1 MTYQEWKGLPVIDS
15 VTGSL
20 WGYAGRLLL
29 DSHGRAAYIVVQP
42 QSWPEPPRAVAASET
57 AAAPGCLITQGR
69 EGIPSAEIAR
79 ALACVDLDAMVGR
92 SLLSAAGDDY
102 GTAEDFL
109 LEAGTWA
116 VTEIR
121 IRGGGIIAAQRV
133 RAWGQDVIILS
144 AVEEAAPPQEAPSPS
159 PAKTAPPPE
168 AGELVTTFID
178 SGEQAVIS
186 LPEKP
191 PAPPDQGTAVVLE
204 DVKKP
209 LPPIVGGRVVAD
221 VKDEAGRLIARSGD
235 RVTEGMIR
243 QAQQAGRVVAL
254 TASVVMDG

>member
-1 MTYQEWKGLPVIDS
+1 MSGQPDPNAQSGMPAGSKSGGSEKDLP
-15 VTGSL
+15 L
-20 WGYAGRLLL
+20 FCA
-29 DSHGRAAYIVVQP
+29 
-42 QSWPEPPRAVAASET
+42 
-57 AAAPGCLITQGR
+57 
-69 EGIPSAEIAR
+69 
-79 ALACVDLDAMVGR
+79 
-92 SLLSAAGDDY
+92 
-102 GTAEDFL
+102 
-109 LEAGTWA
+109 
-116 VTEIR
+116 
-121 IRGGGIIAAQRV
+121 
-133 RAWGQDVIILS
+133 
-144 AVEEAAPPQEAPSPS
+144 PQEAPSPS